1 LYGQHAYINKLA
13 AINPDDNNHMKTQN
27 IILPKR
33 DGSNETETLELQ
45 SHLLLIGANGS
56 GKTRLG
62 IFIELQLQEKVVIHR
77 ISAQKAL
84 KIPDYAQI
92 KTLGQAESEFLVGFS
107 GDALKNNGISWAKKH
122 YRWGGDSPATHL
134 LDDYD
139 KLLSLLFA
147 KETERDRIHTQET
160 RNTQQYIPVPNS
172 IPDTIVK
179 IWTDLMP
186 HRTITFDDGQILVT
200 KPNGDKYHGKEM
212 SDGER
217 VILYLIGQCLAA
229 PDNSLIIIDEP
240 EIHIHKSIVG
250 KLWNKIEEF
259 CPNKFFIYITHDLEF
274 GSSRSDASKLWIKS
288 YEGGNQWAW
297 DFIPEEESL
306 PENLILEILGN
317 RKNIIF
323 CEGENNSIDVSIYQ
337 LIYPDFHI
345 IPRGGGDKVI
355 ESTKAFRHN
364 EHLHH
369 LSAFGLI
376 DSDYKELEEKTV
388 LETHGICTIP
398 VAEIE
403 SLYCI
408 EPIIKILATHLE
420 LNPNETFDK
429 VVDFFIDALKQE
441 FDIQVSSKAEK
452 IIEYRLGAFSKKDH
466 SIKGL
471 SDGLG
476 ETMSRIDIEKIYSEC
491 SLLFQKAI
499 DVRDYQTLLLIYN
512 RKSLPNRISPIFGL
526 GKGEYE
532 KLLVRLLKGTRKQEI
547 IESMKPYLPK
557 FNGS

>member
-1 LYGQHAYINKLA
+1 MN
-13 AINPDDNNHMKTQN
+13 TQN

-33 DGSNETETLELQ
+33 DGSNETEDLQ
-45 SHLLLIGANGS
+45 LHSHLLLIGANGS

-62 IFIELQLQEKVVIHR
+62 VFIESQLQEKIVIHR

-84 KIPDYAQI
+84 KIPDYAEV
-92 KTLGQAESEFLVGFS
+92 KTLSQAESEFLVGYS
-107 GDALKNNGISWAKKH
+107 GDAVKRNGVTWTKNN
-122 YRWGGDSPATHL
+122 YRWGGASPVTHL

-160 RNTQQYIPVPNS
+160 RATQQYIPVNDS
-172 IPDTIVK
+172 IPDIIVK
-179 IWTDLMP
+179 IWSDLMP
-186 HRTITFDDGQILVT
+186 HRAISFNDGQIIVT
-200 KPNGDKYHGKEM
+200 KPSGEKYHGKDM

-217 VILYLIGQCLAA
+217 VILYLIGQCLAT

-240 EIHIHKSIVG
+240 EVHIHKSIVS

-274 GSSRSDASKLWIKS
+274 GTSRSDALKLWIKS
-288 YEGGNQWAW
+288 YEGENQWTW
-297 DFIPEEESL
+297 DFIPTEENLPESL
-306 PENLILEILGN
+306 LLEILGN

-337 LIYPDFHI
+337 LVYPDFHI

-355 ESTKAFRHN
+355 ESTKAFRQN

-388 LETHGICTIP
+388 LEALGIYTIP

-408 EPIIKILATHLE
+408 EPIIRILATHLE
-420 LNPNETFDK
+420 LNDDEIFGK
-429 VVDFFIDALKQE
+429 VVDYFIEALKQE
-441 FDIQVSSKAEK
+441 FDVQISSKAEK
-452 IIEYRLGAFSKKDH
+452 IIEYRLGAFSKQAH

-471 SDGLG
+471 SDALDV
-476 ETMSRIDIEKIYSEC
+476 TLSRINIEEIYAQC
-491 SLLFQKAI
+491 SQLFQKAI
-499 DVRDYQTLLLIYN
+499 DERDYQTLLLIYN

-532 KLLVRLLKGTRKQEI
+532 KLLVRLLKGSRKHEI
-547 IESMKPYLPK
+547 IENIKPYLPN
-557 FNGS
+557 FNVS